1 MLLCWPDSEQV
12 GFPQPVGWMIVKKNT
27 KKKPPIFCG
36 GTELCHSESQ
46 GVWLGSQLVVGLLL
60 LRWIGIALLGRHVE

>member
-12 GFPQPVGWMIVKKNT
+12 GFPQPVGWMIVKKKQRKNLR
-27 KKKPPIFCG
+27 FFVE
-36 GTELCHSESQ
+36 ELNCHSESQ

-60 LRWIGIALLGRHVE
+60 RWIGIALLGRHVE

>member
-1 MLLCWPDSEQV
+1 MDDC
-12 GFPQPVGWMIVKKNT
+12 KKKT